1 MSYNP
6 TYIRIIE
13 DTDMDVYGI
22 VFLEYNK
29 GGQQYVFSNNEFYF
43 QSMSKDDANRIIR
56 DIIGTTLS
64 TLVKKDGYS

>member
-1 MSYNP
+1 
-6 TYIRIIE
+6 
-13 DTDMDVYGI
+13 MDVYGI

>member
-1 MSYNP
+1 
-6 TYIRIIE
+6 
-13 DTDMDVYGI
+13 MDVYGI

-43 QSMSKDDANRIIR
+43 QSLSKDDANRIIR

>member
-1 MSYNP
+1 
-6 TYIRIIE
+6 
-13 DTDMDVYGI
+13 MDVYGI

-43 QSMSKDDANRIIR
+43 QSMSKEDANRIIR

>member
-1 MSYNP
+1 M
-6 TYIRIIE
+6 
-13 DTDMDVYGI
+13 DMDVYGI

>member
-1 MSYNP
+1 
-6 TYIRIIE
+6 
-13 DTDMDVYGI
+13 MDVYGI

-43 QSMSKDDANRIIR
+43 QSMSKDDANLIIR